1 MRRTTTDSPI
11 SERRPSIVHGARFFD
26 GRALRDDIAAIG
38 VDSTGAI
45 VALGDLETVRAGMSG
60 AAGVREIDL
69 GGGFVTPGLVNSHV
83 HLGLAL
89 PGAAGDLIRSG
100 DDSGLLLVMADSAR
114 RTLHAGVTT
123 TRLVGESR
131 GLDFELRR
139 AINAGLIDGPN
150 IVTAGQA
157 LCCTGG
163 HGWDADAVEGD
174 GPDDFRRLTRLQ
186 IRGGADLI
194 KVCISGGIAGEHE
207 EIHTPQ
213 LFDDEMAAV
222 IAVAHDWGR
231 KVTAHVGPAATLQRA
246 IELGLDCVEHGYELT
261 REVTELMAERGVW
274 YVPTITVSRC
284 DEFFDAMG
292 APRWMKER
300 ALSAGPRHWESLK
313 YAIESGVRIAMGTD
327 MPPAAEYDGTNAT
340 VREMEFMEEAGMSAA
355 EVLIAA
361 TSDAAELIGDER
373 LGRIEVGARADLIA
387 MREDPTERV
396 SALRTLDWVMQ
407 AGRVVRADAPD
418 ADGGPNAAA
427 AVGAAA

>member
-1 MRRTTTDSPI
+1 MHRTTTDSPI
-11 SERRPSIVHGARFFD
+11 SASRPSIVHGARFFD
-26 GRALRDDIAAIG
+26 GRALRDDVSAVG
-38 VDSTGAI
+38 VDASGTI
-45 VALGDLETVRAGMSG
+45 VALGSLDSVRAEMAG
-60 AAGVREIDL
+60 AGDAREIDL
-69 GGGFVTPGLVNSHV
+69 GGGFVTPGLINGHV
-83 HLGLAL
+83 HFGLAL
-89 PGAAGDLIRSG
+89 PGKAGDVIRAGG
-100 DDSGLLLVMADSAR
+100 DPELLLVMADSAR

-123 TRLVGESR
+123 ARLVGESR
-131 GLDFELRR
+131 GLDFSLRR
-139 AINAGLIDGPN
+139 AVDAGLVDGPR

-231 KVTAHVGPAATLQRA
+231 KVTAHVGPSATLKRA

-261 REVTELMAERGVW
+261 REITDLMAERDVW

-292 APRWMKER
+292 APHWMKER

-313 YAIESGVRIAMGTD
+313 NAIASGVRIAMGTD
-327 MPPAAEYDGTNAT
+327 MPPAADYDGTTAT
-340 VREMEFMEEAGMSAA
+340 VREMEFMEEAGMSAL
-355 EVLIAA
+355 EVIVSA
-361 TSDAAELIGDER
+361 TSDAAELIGDDR
-373 LGRIEVGARADLIA
+373 LGRIAVGARADLIA
-387 MREDPTERV
+387 MREDPTASA
-396 SALRTLDWVMQ
+396 SALRTLDWVMR
-407 AGRVVRADAPD
+407 AGRVVRADAE
-418 ADGGPNAAA
+418 G
-427 AVGAAA
+427 GAA